1 VLHVTGDS
9 FVQVGTAVQVFYNLG
24 SLDSTVSLV
33 LGTAEQNIKQS
44 VRKALDVNTL
54 SQTTAADVIKSRGT
68 VLFI

>member
-1 VLHVTGDS
+1 
-9 FVQVGTAVQVFYNLG
+9 VQVFYNLG
-24 SLDSTVSLV
+24 SLDSTVSHV
-33 LGTAEQNIKQS
+33 LETAEQNIKQS